1 MPDILVRDV
10 DATALSR
17 LEERAKGNGRSLGAE
32 LRIILE
38 QASRRDGMLTAL
50 ISAERMTRRLEGR
63 PHTDSSQLL
72 RDDRLR

>member
-17 LEERAKGNGRSLGAE
+17 LKERAKVNGRSLGAE

-50 ISAERMTRRLEGR
+50 VSAERMTRRLEGR